1 MTRSPATTM
10 PTPEESIER
19 LKTLIARWDAHG
31 ETVNVRKMGDSVLT
45 GVAIQVQVEHAVRLA
60 EAVVALAREGLF
72 IQTAPLV
79 RMTLECAVSAAWW
92 SLNPD
97 NVKGSIHE
105 AARLKKLLH
114 EGMSKL
120 ASTPYV
126 THPDWS
132 DISEEYAAF
141 HAAEAGNFEARC
153 KALKGGESLYPYY
166 RLLSEAS
173 HGGTAL
179 LDEYMETVPE
189 SEASPFGLAFTKHAP
204 YRYFNTVLAVCVLTV
219 AIAMR
224 AWDDITSTHPD
235 RDALNELAIDIGAQ
249 IVVSSAR

>member
-1 MTRSPATTM
+1 M
-10 PTPEESIER
+10 PTPDESIER
-19 LKTLIARWDAHG
+19 LKGLMAIWDAHG
-31 ETVNVRKMGDSVLT
+31 ETVSVPKIGESVLT
-45 GVAIQVQVEHAVRLA
+45 GVAIQVQVEHAVRLS
-60 EAVVALAREGLF
+60 EAVIALARERLF

-79 RMTLECAVSAAWW
+79 RMALECAVSAAWW

-97 NVKGSIHE
+97 NVKGSIKE

-114 EGMSKL
+114 AGMSNL

-126 THPDWS
+126 AHPDWS

-141 HAAEAGNFEARC
+141 QATEAGNFEARC
-153 KALKGGESLYPYY
+153 KALQGGESLYPYY

-189 SEASPFGLAFTKHAP
+189 SDANPFGLAFKKHSP
-204 YRYFNTVLAVCVLTV
+204 YRYFRTVLAICVLSV
-219 AIAMR
+219 ALAMR

-235 RDALNELAIDIGAQ
+235 RDALNDLATEIGAQ
-249 IVVSSAR
+249 IVVSSAL